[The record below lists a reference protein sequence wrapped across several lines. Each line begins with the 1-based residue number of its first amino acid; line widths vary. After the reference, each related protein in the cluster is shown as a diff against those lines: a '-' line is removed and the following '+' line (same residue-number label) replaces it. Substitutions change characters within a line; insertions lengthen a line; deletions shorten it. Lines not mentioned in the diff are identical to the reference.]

1 LLLKVVLTNK
11 TQDQDLK
18 VWYRLTAQDGV
29 DPASINVSLH
39 LTSRKL
45 HLFSKNQKVIE
56 TVIKVDPTKPYFF
69 KDIKDAKVVIEAVI
83 RNEGGAKTAGT
94 TGARAVHYGGQTND
108 NDIGVGPDNDF
119 DDVDRDDTGAYG
131 RYQEAPQ
138 YDGYQGAPQ
147 EEEITKLLHL

>member
-1 LLLKVVLTNK
+1 
-11 TQDQDLK
+11 
-18 VWYRLTAQDGV
+18 
-29 DPASINVSLH
+29 
-39 LTSRKL
+39 
-45 HLFSKNQKVIE
+45 
-56 TVIKVDPTKPYFF
+56 
-69 KDIKDAKVVIEAVI
+69 VIEAVI

-147 EEEITKLLHL
+147 EEEITKLLHLQPGESGEKSDDSARAVAGYDDDDNAGAGSRRNSADLGDEDTGG